1 MREFIMAKQKINL
14 EYEMNTMPGIL
25 YKRVATP
32 EGLASWFAEDAASED
47 DIVFSFL
54 WHKDVSRAI
63 VIDSIPNEMIRFRW
77 EDEDTDDYFE
87 FRIVQP
93 EMSRSIIL
101 CVTDFSEE
109 EELEDVI
116 QLWNFQIANLKRI
129 LAA

>member
-1 MREFIMAKQKINL
+1 MAKQKINL

-47 DIVFSFL
+47 GIVFSFL

-101 CVTDFSEE
+101 CVTDFFVVV
-109 EELEDVI
+109 ELEDVI

>member
-1 MREFIMAKQKINL
+1 
-14 EYEMNTMPGIL
+14 MNTMPGIL

-32 EGLASWFAEDAASED
+32 EGLATWFAEDAASED
-47 DIVFSFL
+47 GVVFSFL

-63 VIDSIPNEMIRFRW
+63 VVDSIPNEMIRFRW
-77 EDEDTDDYFE
+77 EDEDTEDYFE

-93 EMSRSIIL
+93 EMSRSLIL

>member
-47 DIVFSFL
+47 GIVFSFL

-93 EMSRSIIL
+93 EMSRSLIL